1 MDICVD
7 MGEFGY
13 VDLDVEYKYYA
24 PSDGGFDEPPQ
35 GEEWEI
41 ESVCKNGVEIID
53 ALTQKDL
60 DVIIKVIKELE

>member
-1 MDICVD
+1 MDIRIDLGV
-7 MGEFGY
+7 FGWT
-13 VDLDVEYKYYA
+13 DLDVEYTWIA
-24 PSDGGFDEPPQ
+24 PSDGGFDEPAQ

-53 ALTQKDL
+53 ALTQADL